1 MQAVVALL
9 RRPETRLLTIT
20 GPGGVGKTRLALEM
34 SREIHDEF
42 SDGVIFV
49 SLAQIQE
56 PDTVLLAIAQQL
68 GVREAG
74 SQSISQLISGALGD
88 RKTLLVLD
96 NFEHLVEAAPELT
109 ALLGACPNLKLLV
122 TSRTLLRLH
131 GEQEFP
137 LSPMTLPDITAN
149 PMIEDIEGNEAVRL
163 FCNRVQAFQP
173 EFELSPQTAPVVA
186 EICIRLDGLPLAI
199 ELAAAQVRLLQPQGL
214 LARLTQRLPLLVGGP
229 RDVPARQQTLR
240 DTIAWSFDLLQP
252 QDQSMFCQLSVF
264 VGGFSLEA
272 ADRVIDEPAGELLT
286 GITTLLDCSLIY
298 LVEQSNGEPRFAML
312 ETIREF
318 GLSRLRDV
326 GDEHRIRS
334 RHAAWC
340 IEHPGKLETAVPTPS
355 VISTFKLEHA
365 NLRSALDWLIRIG
378 DAHAAATLTRQMA
391 RLWYVRGLVHEALRY
406 QSRVLAISCE
416 LDPPTRAL
424 LYVQHA
430 WSLSRNGNHDLA
442 TKLRLQSADL
452 CQQYGLEVEFALCRT
467 LTALMALAHGELDDA
482 VEPTSMAL
490 DQFERIGASLWSAIC
505 LNVLGY
511 VEYEKGALDQSE
523 ALFHRA
529 IRVSPMPDE
538 NWGTTAPR
546 TNLAKIARDRGEHAA
561 AIELFLANMRL
572 LLRFEDMVN
581 FAGCLRGVAEV
592 ARMTGRWEL
601 SARYYSAASNLSESI
616 GIRIPPEMRADYDAT
631 LSNLRHKMGSQH
643 FERTWSAGRT
653 LSPETLIAELE
664 NLDIAVPR
672 QIEDKRGPHAS
683 HFGLTQREQEVLELL
698 SHGLSGGEIAEKLF
712 LSPRTVSTHISNT
725 LSKLDVASQ
734 AAAVAFAFRHGLVDQ
749 GSDEAAPT

>member
-1 MQAVVALL
+1 
-9 RRPETRLLTIT
+9 
-20 GPGGVGKTRLALEM
+20 M
-34 SREIHDEF
+34 SRELHDDF

-56 PDTVLLAIAQQL
+56 PDAVLFAIAQQL

-74 SQSISQLISGALGD
+74 AQSIARLISGALGD
-88 RKTLLVLD
+88 RQTLIVLD

-109 ALLGACPNLKLLV
+109 ALLGACPEIKILV

-131 GEQEFP
+131 GEQEYP
-137 LSPMTLPDITAN
+137 LSPMELPDIAAN
-149 PMIEDIEGNEAVRL
+149 PVFATVESNEAVQL

-173 EFELSPQTAPVVA
+173 DFALAAETAPIVA

-214 LARLTQRLPLLVGGP
+214 LTRLTRRLPLLVGGP
-229 RDVPARQQTLR
+229 RDMPDRQQTLR

-264 VGGFSLEA
+264 VGGFSLDA

-286 GITTLLDCSLIY
+286 GITTLLDSSLIY
-298 LVEQSNGEPRFAML
+298 PVEQPNGEPRFAML

-318 GLSRLRDV
+318 GLSQLEDA
-326 GDEHRIRS
+326 GNEHRIRS

-340 IEHPGKLETAVPTPS
+340 IEHSGELDAAVPTPTLM
-355 VISTFKLEHA
+355 STFKLEHA

-378 DAHAAATLTRQMA
+378 DAHQAAVLTRQMA
-391 RLWYVRGLVHEALRY
+391 RLWYVRGLVHEAIRY
-406 QSRVLAISCE
+406 QGRVLAISCE

-430 WSLSRNGNHDLA
+430 WSLSRSGNYDRA
-442 TKLRLQSADL
+442 TQLRLQSADL
-452 CQQYGLEVEFALCRT
+452 CQQYGLELEFALCRT
-467 LTALMALAHGELDDA
+467 LTALMALARGESDDA
-482 VEPTSMAL
+482 VEPTRMAL
-490 DQFERIGASLWSAIC
+490 DHFERIGAPLWSSIC
-505 LNVLGY
+505 LNLLGY
-511 VEYEKGALDQSE
+511 VEYEKGALDQAE

-529 IRVSPMPDE
+529 MRVSPMPDE
-538 NWGTTAPR
+538 DWATTAPR

-561 AIELFLANMRL
+561 AVELFLANMRL

-592 ARMTGRWEL
+592 ARMTGQWEL
-601 SARYYSAASNLSESI
+601 STRYYSAANNIGESI
-616 GIRIPPEMRADYDAT
+616 GIRIPPEMRADYDKT
-631 LSNLRHKMGSQH
+631 LSSLRHKMGSRR
-643 FERTWSAGRT
+643 FERTWFAGRT
-653 LSPETLIAELE
+653 LSPDALIAELATL
-664 NLDIAVPR
+664 NITAPR
-672 QIEDKRGPHAS
+672 QSEDQRSPGAS

-698 SHGLSGGEIAEKLF
+698 SQGLSGGEIAEKLF

-749 GSDEAAPT
+749 SSDEVAPT